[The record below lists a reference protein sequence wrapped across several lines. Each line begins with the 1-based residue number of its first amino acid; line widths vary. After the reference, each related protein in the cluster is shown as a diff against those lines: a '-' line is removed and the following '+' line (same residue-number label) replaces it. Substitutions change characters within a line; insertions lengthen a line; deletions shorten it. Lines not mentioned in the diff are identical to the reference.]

1 MRINTKNQE
10 RTKSEILLKI
20 LSVIITIFWV
30 IILFTQIFAVINKKV
45 FYPLKYQEEISE
57 YSKEFGVDMA
67 LVYATIK
74 VESNFN
80 EKAVSD
86 KNAIGLMQIK
96 KETGEY
102 IATLLGDKDF
112 DLLDKKTNIRYGTF
126 YLKYLSEKFTNF
138 NAMVC
143 AYNAGEGKVTEWL
156 KDNSKS
162 KDGVSLTSIP
172 YKETENYLTRINKC
186 YKKYKKLYSKILDKQ
201 DNIE

>member
-10 RTKSEILLKI
+10 RTKGKILLKI

-102 IATLLGDKDF
+102 IATLLADKDF

-186 YKKYKKLYSKILDKQ
+186 YKKYKKLYPKILDKR